1 MIYTWQGSA
10 TTSLESV
17 RLVAAEG
24 RVVRASGRFIA
35 AADPRAGTEAFNAS
49 FDLTAGKPLSDGR
62 LLIRATTGTEE
73 RQLSASRT
81 DEGQW
86 LVDRG
91 AGSERNAFDGA
102 MDLDVAGCVLFNSLP
117 IRRLGLHREAAEH
130 ELAVVYLSLPDLSV
144 SLARQTYRTVSIDP
158 AGGAVVEF
166 RQGDFT
172 AELTVD
178 ADGVVV
184 DYPGVATRI

>member
-17 RLVAAEG
+17 RLVATEG
-24 RVVRASGRFIA
+24 RVVRASGRFIV
-35 AADPRAGTEAFNAS
+35 AADPRTGTEAFNAS

-73 RQLSASRT
+73 LQLSASRT

-91 AGSERNAFDGA
+91 IGTERNAFDGA

-158 AGGAVVEF
+158 AGGAMIEF

-178 ADGVVV
+178 ADGVVI
-184 DYPGVATRI
+184 DYPGIATRI

>member
-17 RLVAAEG
+17 RLVSTEG
-24 RVVRASGRFIA
+24 RVVRASGRFIV

-81 DEGQW
+81 GEGQW

-158 AGGAVVEF
+158 AGGAVIEF
-166 RQGDFT
+166 RQDDFT